1 MKYVTSVLALAVV
14 LSACGN
20 KEADLKQ
27 SVEKLDAEKKEL
39 TKEYNAIKEKNDN
52 LDEKIKANEDKLK
65 EIEEKR
71 EAEIKEQIA
80 KEEAAKKLEEEKRK
94 TMDKLKQEERLKQ
107 QQKVKQMLTAK
118 TMPNTIEQTTH
129 GESTLVK
136 SIDNVNLSIQ
146 DNGIESNVKRLQIF
160 KITNIENQ
168 KVIFKGASSGY
179 TLLYEVHTK
188 NNNQTPVYYNNTGKL
203 VVGKTVI
210 YSDGTSF
217 IPQELQESFVKSGER
232 AYNEYGPKE
241 STVSYKSITLD
252 EKTYQGLIQNGGKL
266 YLLGGTSTEPNS
278 EMQSE
283 IVSEPY
289 TIS

>member
-1 MKYVTSVLALAVV
+1 LKYVTSVLALTLV

-20 KEADLKQ
+20 KETDLKQ
-27 SVEKLDAEKKEL
+27 SVEKLDAKKAEL
-39 TKEYNAIKEKNDN
+39 TKEYHAIKEKNDK

-65 EIEEKR
+65 EIEEKN

-80 KEEAAKKLEEEKRK
+80 KEEAAKKLEQEKRK
-94 TMDKLKQEERLKQ
+94 TRAKLKKEERLKQ
-107 QQKVKQMLTAK
+107 QQKVKEMLAAK
-118 TMPNTIEQTTH
+118 TMPNTIETTTH
-129 GESTLVK
+129 GKSTLVK
-136 SIDNVNLSIQ
+136 SIDNVNLSIH
-146 DNGIESNVKRLQIF
+146 DNDIESNVKRLQIF

-188 NNNQTPVYYNNTGKL
+188 NNNQAPVYYNNTSKL

-210 YSDGTSF
+210 YSDATSF
-217 IPQELQESFVKSGER
+217 IPQELQEDFVKSEER

-241 STVSYKSITLD
+241 STVSYKSIALD
-252 EKTYQGLIQNGGKL
+252 EKTYQALTQDGGKL
-266 YLLGGTSTEPNS
+266 YLLGGASTKPNS
-278 EMQSE
+278 EAQSE